1 MLERLLVGG
10 TRHAGALLGPFG
22 VRFVIAEEGDLPS
35 GVAELLSEQLDLD
48 HVPAGGLTIFQNAAA
63 LPTAFVSSNAPVPD
77 RSDPAAVEASPAV
90 MAREL
95 GGGGAS
101 FTGTADA
108 PGHVVV
114 TQQFDAGWRVE
125 NGGEVLAPFPGYGWA
140 VAAPVQAGAVAVL
153 FTDQWVRTVELFL
166 LALLWGVALWVT
178 RKPGS
183 A

>member
-1 MLERLLVGG
+1 MS
-10 TRHAGALLGPFG
+10 P
-22 VRFVIAEEGDLPS
+22 
-35 GVAELLSEQLDLD
+35 
-48 HVPAGGLTIFQNAAA
+48 
-63 LPTAFVSSNAPVPD
+63 NAPVPD

-90 MAREL
+90 IARAL
-95 GGGGAS
+95 GGRGAS

-114 TQQFDAGWRVE
+114 TQQLDAGWRVE
-125 NGGEVLAPFPGYGWA
+125 NAGEVLAPFPGYGWA
-140 VAAPVQAGAVAVL
+140 IAAPVQAGTVAVR

-166 LALLWGVALWVT
+166 LALLWGIALWVT